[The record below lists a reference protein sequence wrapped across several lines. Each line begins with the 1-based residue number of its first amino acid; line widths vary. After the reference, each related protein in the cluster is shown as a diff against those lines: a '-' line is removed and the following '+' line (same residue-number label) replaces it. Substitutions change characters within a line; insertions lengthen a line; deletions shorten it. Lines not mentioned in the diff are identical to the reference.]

1 MENNTNISEYDDT
14 HIDQIIDI
22 LNKIPVKDQI
32 EQKDQS
38 ELNIMTQKQRALNS
52 RQRIEETAK
61 RDLEPGVYKTR
72 VEWLRIAIIS
82 YSKDEIRQ
90 LLEYSSHLY
99 DTILQ
104 YIFKD
109 IEKLW
114 GKDFQWNED
123 NKKDYY
129 KKFIN
134 YVRPNQQSSYTSN
147 ISLLDTLIS

>member
-1 MENNTNISEYDDT
+1 MEIDRESHKYDNIN
-14 HIDQIIDI
+14 IIKITEI
-22 LNKIPVKDQI
+22 LDKIPVKDQI
-32 EQKDQS
+32 EQKNQS
-38 ELNIMTQKQRALNS
+38 ELNKMSGKARSDSTRL
-52 RQRIEETAK
+52 RIEETAK
-61 RDLEPGVYKTR
+61 RDLEPGIYKTR
-72 VEWLRIAIIS
+72 VEWLRIAIIT